1 MCCCYGGTAC
11 VVAMVVSMCC
21 CYGGTA
27 CVVAVVVQHVLLLW
41 W

>member
-11 VVAMVVSMCC
+11 AVAMVVNMCC
-21 CYGGTA
+21 CYGGK
-27 CVVAVVVQHVLLLW
+27 HVLLLW